1 MEGARAIARSKL
13 VGGHAGG
20 LDGIANIGPVHQQK
34 EKEPFADGSKNT
46 GT

>member
-34 EKEPFADGSKNT
+34 EPFADGSKNT